1 MCRITVVV
9 YFFTLLLSCH
19 VQNSSQLSA
28 GQILQC
34 QDCMR
39 AVKQIYSIRYI
50 DISIVL
56 SLCLPSLAELH
67 PMAFQWNRSL
77 PSIRQKM
84 LEACVFHRGP
94 WSSVLPQIFALLL
107 SGIPVGSCVN
117 VDKNFFI
124 RKQTKILGWV
134 LPCVISRRASI
145 CRIKW
150 CKMLAVVV
158 SFSQP
163 LTLNFSWNLLLRNS
177 WKSLSSSSLSPKIS
191 ARETNRIVWIGRHNY
206 KNCKNKLRNKKVPLK
221 FGLRWAMFWNICLKP
236 HGRNPS
242 DTIFYGFTIL
252 RNKCNPPLRV
262 SILFWAWHE
271 WVVGVLF
278 EKILEVLK
286 YSNNPRIRTWIFQF
300 SLNRFLYKWY
310 LKEI

>member
-34 QDCMR
+34 QDCIR

-77 PSIRQKM
+77 PSKRQKM

-107 SGIPVGSCVN
+107 SGILVGSCVN
-117 VDKNFFI
+117 VEKNFFI
-124 RKQTKILGWV
+124 QKQFLAGFFPV
-134 LPCVISRRASI
+134 LFLEEPAFAALNDVKCWQLSSAFCNPWRWISAGI
-145 CRIKW
+145 
-150 CKMLAVVV
+150 
-158 SFSQP
+158 F
-163 LTLNFSWNLLLRNS
+163 LLRNS
-177 WKSLSSSSLSPKIS
+177 SKSLSSLSLSPKIS
-191 ARETNRIVWIGRHNY
+191 SKSSSDLLPERLTESSELEDTTTKTARTNYATKRYLWNSDFDGQCFGTFVWNHMVEIRLIQSSMGLLYWKIN
-206 KNCKNKLRNKKVPLK
+206 VIPL
-221 FGLRWAMFWNICLKP
+221 
-236 HGRNPS
+236 
-242 DTIFYGFTIL
+242 
-252 RNKCNPPLRV
+252 
-262 SILFWAWHE
+262 
-271 WVVGVLF
+271 
-278 EKILEVLK
+278 
-286 YSNNPRIRTWIFQF
+286 
-300 SLNRFLYKWY
+300 
-310 LKEI
+310 

>member
-84 LEACVFHRGP
+84 LEASVFHRGP

-107 SGIPVGSCVN
+107 SGILVGSCVN

-124 RKQTKILGWV
+124 QKQTKILGWV

-191 ARETNRIVWIGRHNY
+191 SKSSSDLLPERLTESSELEDTTTKTTITNYATKRYLWNSDFDGQCFGTFVWNHMVEIR
-206 KNCKNKLRNKKVPLK
+206 LIQSS
-221 FGLRWAMFWNICLKP
+221 M
-236 HGRNPS
+236 
-242 DTIFYGFTIL
+242 GFTIL
-252 RNKCNPPLRV
+252 RNTCNPPLRV

-278 EKILEVLK
+278 EEILEVLK
-286 YSNNPRIRTWIFQF
+286 
-300 SLNRFLYKWY
+300 
-310 LKEI
+310 

>member
-84 LEACVFHRGP
+84 LEACVFRGGVRG
-94 WSSVLPQIFALLL
+94 VLCCRKFFALLL
-107 SGIPVGSCVN
+107 SGILGGSCVN

-124 RKQTKILGWV
+124 QKQTKILGWV

-163 LTLNFSWNLLLRNS
+163 LTLNFSWNFLLRNS

-191 ARETNRIVWIGRHNY
+191 SKSSSDLLPERLTESSELEDTTTKTARTNYATKRYLWNSDFDGQCFGTFVWNHMVEIRLIQSSMGLLYWKIN
-206 KNCKNKLRNKKVPLK
+206 VIPL
-221 FGLRWAMFWNICLKP
+221 
-236 HGRNPS
+236 
-242 DTIFYGFTIL
+242 
-252 RNKCNPPLRV
+252 
-262 SILFWAWHE
+262 
-271 WVVGVLF
+271 
-278 EKILEVLK
+278 
-286 YSNNPRIRTWIFQF
+286 
-300 SLNRFLYKWY
+300 
-310 LKEI
+310 

>member
-84 LEACVFHRGP
+84 LEACVFRGGVRGVLCCRKFLLCFSAAFLLVHVLMLTRISSFKNKPKFLAGFFPVLFLEEPAFAALNDVKCWQLSSAFRNP
-94 WSSVLPQIFALLL
+94 WRWISAGIF
-107 SGIPVGSCVN
+107 
-117 VDKNFFI
+117 
-124 RKQTKILGWV
+124 
-134 LPCVISRRASI
+134 
-145 CRIKW
+145 
-150 CKMLAVVV
+150 
-158 SFSQP
+158 
-163 LTLNFSWNLLLRNS
+163 LLRNS
-177 WKSLSSSSLSPKIS
+177 SKSLSSLSLSPKIS
-191 ARETNRIVWIGRHNY
+191 SKSSSDLLPERLTESSELEDTTTKTARTNYATKRYLWNSDFDGQCFGTFVWNHMVEIRLIQSSMGLLYWKIN
-206 KNCKNKLRNKKVPLK
+206 VIPL
-221 FGLRWAMFWNICLKP
+221 
-236 HGRNPS
+236 
-242 DTIFYGFTIL
+242 
-252 RNKCNPPLRV
+252 
-262 SILFWAWHE
+262 
-271 WVVGVLF
+271 
-278 EKILEVLK
+278 
-286 YSNNPRIRTWIFQF
+286 
-300 SLNRFLYKWY
+300 
-310 LKEI
+310 

>member
-1 MCRITVVV
+1 MFSLFASRH
-9 YFFTLLLSCH
+9 L
-19 VQNSSQLSA
+19 QNSIQWLFNE
-28 GQILQC
+28 IIHC
-34 QDCMR
+34 
-39 AVKQIYSIRYI
+39 
-50 DISIVL
+50 
-56 SLCLPSLAELH
+56 H
-67 PMAFQWNRSL
+67 PYAKKCSKL
-77 PSIRQKM
+77 T
-84 LEACVFHRGP
+84 CVFHRGP

-163 LTLNFSWNLLLRNS
+163 LTLNFSWNFLLRNS

-191 ARETNRIVWIGRHNY
+191 SKSSSDLLPERLTESSELEDTTTKTARTNYATKRYLWNSDFDGQRFGTFVWNHMVEIR
-206 KNCKNKLRNKKVPLK
+206 LIQSS
-221 FGLRWAMFWNICLKP
+221 M
-236 HGRNPS
+236 
-242 DTIFYGFTIL
+242 GFTIL
-252 RNKCNPPLRV
+252 RNTCNPPLRV

-278 EKILEVLK
+278 EEILEVLK
-286 YSNNPRIRTWIFQF
+286 
-300 SLNRFLYKWY
+300 
-310 LKEI
+310 